1 MADDRVLGSV
11 ILIGSLLGIVIYFWL
26 LFMSSWSWLTIQVS
40 AFLAVAMILLI
51 VAWIGYTLATTPPP
65 MPLEDF
71 DFNSELEDS
80 EKKVT
85 FRINK
90 ETQPI
95 EEVVE
100 DNTVHEDIQDT
111 PRERLEFKD
120 RKSHIIHLCK
130 ESKYNLKTIVTIIDD
145 AWGYSTKNKSSKT
158 RVSKTIRELKDND
171 LVRING
177 NGVIEWRG
185 N

>member
-80 EKKVT
+80 EKKV
-85 FRINK
+85 
-90 ETQPI
+90 
-95 EEVVE
+95 EE
-100 DNTVHEDIQDT
+100 
-111 PRERLEFKD
+111 
-120 RKSHIIHLCK
+120 
-130 ESKYNLKTIVTIIDD
+130 
-145 AWGYSTKNKSSKT
+145 
-158 RVSKTIRELKDND
+158 
-171 LVRING
+171 
-177 NGVIEWRG
+177 
-185 N
+185 